1 LTVSEGSAVVFVIAE
16 KNEITLTD
24 ERTFSHVR
32 IAETDA
38 AKHTKGGENHMALYY
53 RIALS
58 FTRFAD
64 EVLVAFALK
73 IIKMMTGNVNF
84 QNPKPSLADLQAG
97 VDAFSNAMAA
107 SEDSGKAG
115 TAAKNAAR
123 EALIGLLRVEANYVE
138 GEKST
143 DLSALLSSGFDTVK
157 TDHTQIPLPKPVI
170 DRIENPGTT
179 QIGLRLQPVPT
190 ARAYEVRISYGTN
203 GWQAVG
209 VFTQSR
215 QILIENLTPGTTYSI
230 QARAV
235 GGTTGYSDWSDP
247 VSHMS
252 M

>member
-1 LTVSEGSAVVFVIAE
+1 
-16 KNEITLTD
+16 
-24 ERTFSHVR
+24 
-32 IAETDA
+32 
-38 AKHTKGGENHMALYY
+38 
-53 RIALS
+53 
-58 FTRFAD
+58 
-64 EVLVAFALK
+64 
-73 IIKMMTGNVNF
+73 
-84 QNPKPSLADLQAG
+84 
-97 VDAFSNAMAA
+97 
-107 SEDSGKAG
+107 
-115 TAAKNAAR
+115 
-123 EALIGLLRVEANYVE
+123 VEANYVE

-157 TDHTQIPLPKPVI
+157 TDRTQIVLPKPVI
-170 DRIENPGTT
+170 DRIDNPATK
-179 QIGLRLQPVPT
+179 QIGLRLQPVQT

-235 GGTTGYSDWSDP
+235 GGSTGYSDWSDP

>member
-1 LTVSEGSAVVFVIAE
+1 LTVSEGSAAVFVIAE
-16 KNEITLTD
+16 TNEITLTD
-24 ERTFSHVR
+24 ERTSSHVR
-32 IAETDA
+32 IAETGA
-38 AKHTKGGENHMALYY
+38 AKHTKGGENNMAIYY
-53 RIALS
+53 RVSLS
-58 FTRFAD
+58 FARLPDDELVSFANK
-64 EVLVAFALK
+64 VIAQ
-73 IIKMMTGNVNF
+73 MTGNANF
-84 QNPKPSLADLQAG
+84 PTPKPSLADIQAG
-97 VDAFSNAMAA
+97 VTAFSNAIAVA
-107 SEDSGKAG
+107 EETGKAG

-123 EALIGLLRVEANYVE
+123 ETLIGLLRVEANYVE

-143 DLSALLSSGFDTVK
+143 DLSALLSSGFDNVK
-157 TDHTQIPLPKPVI
+157 TDRTQIPLPKPVI